1 MSLSDARPPNITLQR
16 TGARDARP
24 RPLSVALG
32 GAEGMRELSGP
43 HFINVDLEV
52 WSREDL
58 AEFAAAVEPRS
69 LVLHVGK
76 VRRTFFASIE
86 AKSVRPLTPEQTIW
100 ALLKVVESLPPRAG
114 RLWRHAESRVFN
126 VGYEG
131 GEFVSLLHERPVG
144 SGRWYPRG
152 PGKTAGPCETSLS
165 PELLRAVAKVGGTIA
180 TTIYPPRREVP
191 SRRSKRRS
199 SAAARGSAL
208 TRR

>member
-1 MSLSDARPPNITLQR
+1 M
-16 TGARDARP
+16 RD
-24 RPLSVALG
+24 
-32 GAEGMRELSGP
+32 LSGP

-52 WSREDL
+52 WSHEDL
-58 AEFAAAVEPRS
+58 ATFAEAVEPRS

-76 VRRTFFASIE
+76 VRQKFLASIE
-86 AKSVRPLTPEQTIW
+86 AKSARPLTSPEQTIW

-131 GEFVSLLHERPVG
+131 GEFVSLLYERPVG

-165 PELLRAVAKVGGTIA
+165 PELLRAVANVGGTIA
-180 TTIYPPRREVP
+180 TTIYPLRREVP
-191 SRRSKRRS
+191 SRRPKRRS
-199 SAAARGSAL
+199 SAAARGGRL